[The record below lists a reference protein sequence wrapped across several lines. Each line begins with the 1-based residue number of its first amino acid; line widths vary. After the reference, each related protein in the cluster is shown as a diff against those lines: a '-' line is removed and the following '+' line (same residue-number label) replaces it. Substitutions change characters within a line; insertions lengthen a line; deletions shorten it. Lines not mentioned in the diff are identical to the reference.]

1 MFSKQQLHR
10 NLLKQPNQL
19 NLFLS
24 LLFFKEE
31 GDTPLINAKQGDQK
45 SDMFLSTHAQIVNSV
60 NVVAFQSLMCKSSF
74 FLLRKNQ
81 RHSTGKY
88 AYIIYFWK

>member
-1 MFSKQQLHR
+1 MEKYEVMFSKQQLHG

-45 SDMFLSTHAQIVNSV
+45 SDMFLSTHALLVNSV
-60 NVVAFQSLMCKSSF
+60 KVVAFQF
-74 FLLRKNQ
+74 NVQIIIFLLRKN
-81 RHSTGKY
+81 
-88 AYIIYFWK
+88 